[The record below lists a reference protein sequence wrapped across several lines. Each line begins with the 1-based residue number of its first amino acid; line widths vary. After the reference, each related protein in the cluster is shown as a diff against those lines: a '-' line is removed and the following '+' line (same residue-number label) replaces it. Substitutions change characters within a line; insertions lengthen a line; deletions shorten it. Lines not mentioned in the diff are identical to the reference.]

1 MVEFFSKYILLFK
14 SLRLKEIF
22 LMTGFSF
29 IGILF
34 TDVELWVNPIKN
46 SIVFLFILFNVIAIY
61 GMNSFADYEN
71 DVQSQRLKIIGNLS
85 KRDYV
90 TLFIVSFL
98 LFSATGLWL
107 NKTVFALGVSSIV
120 LWALYYLPPVR
131 LKSGYFTGTVAHII
145 GGVVQFHSGY
155 CCYSGFNMSSL
166 VISVYFTLL
175 LTTGHFNHE
184 LMDYEADKTSGS
196 KTTAV
201 RIGVKKV
208 RILRT
213 LSATVGLIY
222 LTAIYLEGYIALIEF
237 ILFFTSSAALVI
249 LSATMQEDK
258 VKIFQKLSRT
268 VFLLCGLLLLLAKT
282 VEAVKLYF

>member
-1 MVEFFSKYILLFK
+1 MLFSKYILLFK

-34 TDVELWVNPIKN
+34 AGVELWSNPLKN
-46 SIVFLFILFNVIAIY
+46 GIVFLFILFNVIAIY
-61 GMNSFADYEN
+61 AMNSFADYEN

-90 TLFIVSFL
+90 TLFILSFL

-107 NKTVFALGVSSIV
+107 NKTVFLLGVSSII

-131 LKSGYFTGTVAHII
+131 LKSGYFTGTAAHVI
-145 GGVVQFHSGY
+145 GGIVQFHSGY

-184 LMDYEADKTSGS
+184 LMDYEADKKSGS

-201 RIGVKKV
+201 RIGIKKV
-208 RILRT
+208 QILRT
-213 LSATVGLIY
+213 LSAIIGLVY
-222 LTAIYLEGYIALIEF
+222 LTATYLWGYLTLIEF
-237 ILFFTSSAALVI
+237 MPFFISSAMLVI
-249 LSATMQEDK
+249 MSAIMKEDM
-258 VKIFQKLSRT
+258 VKRFQKLTRT
-268 VFLLCGLLLLLAKT
+268 VFLLSGLLLLLAKT
-282 VEAVKLYF
+282 FEFVKFYF